1 MLFTLMQQEITS
13 HILELWGG
21 NKLLINNTHTDHKEN
36 ALRNLCKINLVL
48 CRQIYGVWRH
58 CYCNR
63 LQTLIPPSGS
73 NTIPQIGQTHDWRY
87 VWSMEMSQRGTLMGH
102 DNITLAALHIY
113 HLLHIAFCFL
123 VFNIKKLFTSLHSYF
138 YVTPCPGNAL
148 SVHCTSFSTDL
159 NMKLQLLK

>member
-21 NKLLINNTHTDHKEN
+21 NKLLINNTHIDHKEN

-73 NTIPQIGQTHDWRY
+73 NTIPQIGQIHDWRY

-123 VFNIKKLFTSLHSYF
+123 VFNIKKLFHFPSQLFLCYTMSREH
-138 YVTPCPGNAL
+138 
-148 SVHCTSFSTDL
+148 VHCTSFSTDL
-159 NMKLQLLK
+159 NLKLQLLK